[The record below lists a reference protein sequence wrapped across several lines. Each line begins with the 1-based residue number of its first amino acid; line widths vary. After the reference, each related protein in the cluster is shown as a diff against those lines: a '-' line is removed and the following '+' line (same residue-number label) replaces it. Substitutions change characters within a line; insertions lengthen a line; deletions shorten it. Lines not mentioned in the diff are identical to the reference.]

1 MRMKW
6 ILKMKWTYKIFTA
19 FILTFPLI
27 FCKDIPTT
35 PIDQSN
41 PFLELTQTLE
51 TTNFTF
57 HYSPGDFVYAERSE
71 AFHNWTVTLL
81 GITCP
86 KKIDY
91 YKYKDREQQKRLTG
105 STATGWAI
113 SRTFEAHSYLPW
125 MNHECVHL
133 YTSVI
138 GRPPTFFNEGI
149 AVAFQTDP
157 YNSDYEAREKSGERV
172 HDLVKRY
179 KNSGVLYPIENI
191 IEDSGFYAAD
201 YTITYPQSGSFIH
214 YLIDTYGIDLMKTI
228 FTSVN
233 RNASTAEIKAA
244 FQSIYGISIE
254 DAEQDWLNFI
264 G

>member
-1 MRMKW
+1 MKG
-6 ILKMKWTYKIFTA
+6 ISKVKWTYKIITA
-19 FILTFPLI
+19 FILLFPLT
-27 FCKDIPTT
+27 FCKDLPTT
-35 PIDQSN
+35 PIERSN
-41 PFLELTQTLE
+41 PLLELTQTLE
-51 TTNFTF
+51 TTNFIF

-71 AFHNWTVTLL
+71 AFHDWAVTLL
-81 GITCP
+81 GTNCP

-105 STATGWAI
+105 YTYTGWAI
-113 SRTFEAHSYLPW
+113 SSTFEAHSNLPW

-149 AVAFQTDP
+149 AVALQTDP
-157 YNSDYEAREKSGERV
+157 YNGDYETREKSGERV

-179 KNSGVLYPIENI
+179 KDSGVLYPIENI
-191 IEDSGFYAAD
+191 LDNSGFSAGD
-201 YTITYPQSGSFIH
+201 YTITYPQSGSFMR
-214 YLIDTYGIDLMKTI
+214 YLIDTYGIDPMKAI
-228 FTSVN
+228 FASVN
-233 RNASTAEIKAA
+233 RNSSIAEIEAA
-244 FQSIYGISIE
+244 FQSIYGIPIE